1 MDFSTILIKWYNIN
15 KRDLPF
21 RRTRDPYKIWL
32 SEIILQQ
39 TRVSQGLPYYEKF
52 VELFP
57 TIHHL
62 AKAKE
67 DVVMKAWQ
75 GLGYYSRARNL
86 HSTAQH
92 ISKVLKGK
100 FPETFEGIK
109 QLKGIGDY
117 TAGAIVSLAFN
128 KPYVV
133 VDGNVFR
140 VLSRYFGIRTPI
152 DSHKGKSEYK
162 EKAESLLDRDK
173 PGDFN
178 QAVMEFGALQCVPVN
193 PDCTICP
200 LKNSCVA
207 YSNDIIHILPV
218 KSKKVKTRI
227 RHFNYL
233 VFRNKGKVLLK
244 KRTEKDIWKNLYD
257 FPLIETEQEINQILQ
272 YVKKNTSIKLMS
284 NTEVSV
290 SKMYKHIL
298 SHQIIYAR
306 FWKLNSFDDKKY
318 ISKNK
323 IIHVDEKQLDKYAF
337 PRLIEQYF
345 QEKPV

>member
-117 TAGAIVSLAFN
+117 TAGAIASLAFN

-152 DSHKGKSEYK
+152 DSQKGKSEYK
-162 EKAESLLDRDK
+162 EKAETLLDRDR

-207 YSNDIIHILPV
+207 YSNDIINVLPV

-227 RHFNYL
+227 RYFNYL
-233 VFRNKGKVLLK
+233 VFRIKGKVLLK
-244 KRTEKDIWKNLYD
+244 KRIEKDIWKNLYD
-257 FPLIETEQEINQILQ
+257 FPLIETEQGINQLLP
-272 YVKKNTSIKLMS
+272 YVKKNTSIKLIR
-284 NTEVSV
+284 NTETSV
-290 SKMYKHIL
+290 SKVYKHVL
-298 SHQIIYAR
+298 SHQVIYAR
-306 FWKLNSFDDKKY
+306 FWKLNSFEDKNY

-323 IIHVDEKQLDKYAF
+323 IIYVDEKQLDKYAF
-337 PRLIEQYF
+337 PRLIEQYL
-345 QEKPV
+345 QEKLV